1 MALERPAVE
10 IGGSHVAA
18 AMVDLAAGVL
28 VPGSTRRDDL
38 DPSGT
43 ADEILG
49 QVLACSAGL
58 PAAPG
63 ERWGVA
69 LPSPFDYA
77 RGVALYAG
85 VGKFEALY
93 GTDVGKVLMA
103 GLPGPPGSMAFLN
116 DAEAF
121 AWGEW
126 LFGAAA
132 GYDRCVFLTLGT
144 GIGSA
149 FLAGGAIQ
157 RSGPGVPPEGMVHLL
172 RIEGRPLEE
181 VVSTRAID
189 ADYARRT
196 GLALKGAAEV
206 ARRARA
212 GDAAAATVLD
222 SAFRHLGAALR
233 PYLAV
238 FAPQVL
244 ILGGAMT
251 GSWDLIGP
259 SLEAGLYGAGAPG
272 DLTISLAAH
281 PAGAALLG
289 AAAYAQGAVK
299 TLLYGTGRG
308 FSARARSV
316 LAGAGRPG
324 PGRPDR

>member
-18 AMVDLAAGVL
+18 AMVDLAAGAL
-28 VPGSTRRDDL
+28 VPGSARREDL
-38 DPSGT
+38 DPAGT
-43 ADEILG
+43 ADEILA
-49 QVLACSAGL
+49 QVLACAAEL

-69 LPSPFDYA
+69 LPGPFDYA

-85 VGKFEALY
+85 VGKFEALF
-93 GTDVGKVLMA
+93 GSDVGKALMA
-103 GLPGPPGSMAFLN
+103 GLPGPPGGVAFLN

-132 GYDRCVFLTLGT
+132 GHDRCVFLTLGT
-144 GIGSA
+144 GVGSA
-149 FLAGGAIQ
+149 FLAGGAIR
-157 RSGPGVPPEGMVHLL
+157 RSGPGVPPEGAVHLL

-196 GLALKGAAEV
+196 GLAPDGAAEV

-222 SAFRHLGAALR
+222 SAFRHLGTALR
-233 PYLAV
+233 PYFAV

-259 SLEAGLYGAGAPG
+259 SFEAGLYGAGVLG
-272 DLTISLAAH
+272 GLTISLAAH
-281 PAGAALLG
+281 PADAALLG
-289 AAAYAQGAVK
+289 AAAYAQGTVK
-299 TLLYGTGRG
+299 SFLYGTVRGVSGRG
-308 FSARARSV
+308 TNA
-316 LAGAGRPG
+316 L
-324 PGRPDR
+324 